1 MSTPNSQ
8 NISNNNS
15 VHNSKS
21 TERKKKMSCSN
32 SAAGFQIMINAEASS
47 PISGDRPK
55 TPDLD
60 KKKKEIMRKYSTSG
74 GNLDEHLKV
83 IQEKCDDIE

>member
-1 MSTPNSQ
+1 
-8 NISNNNS
+8 
-15 VHNSKS
+15 
-21 TERKKKMSCSN
+21 
-32 SAAGFQIMINAEASS
+32 MINAEASS

-83 IQEKCDDIE
+83 I